1 MRKTNNYRIE
11 HSENN
16 SDPKFIRFLKSLNWM
31 RIILVVTAVY
41 AVLSVSLRFI
51 TISQQKQKR
60 NELMAKK
67 ESIMEEIE
75 SLENEKDYVL
85 EEKAPK
91 SSLNLMSLLV
101 FLLILAAIAAAIIF
115 GLKPGTEELTKIIN
129 KNFF

>member
-75 SLENEKDYVL
+75 SLENEKEYVGSD
-85 EEKAPK
+85 EYVEKVASETLGWAK
-91 SSLNLMSLLV
+91 DDELV
-101 FLLILAAIAAAIIF
+101 F
-115 GLKPGTEELTKIIN
+115 KKKDE
-129 KNFF
+129 

>member
-1 MRKTNNYRIE
+1 MGSNVQNTRNSQRNIARPQMRSTKNYRIE

-41 AVLSVSLRFI
+41 AVLSISLRFI
-51 TISQQKQKR
+51 TITQQKQKR

-75 SLENEKDYVL
+75 SLENEKEYVGSD
-85 EEKAPK
+85 EYVEKVAREK
-91 SSLNLMSLLV
+91 LGWAKDDELV
-101 FLLILAAIAAAIIF
+101 F
-115 GLKPGTEELTKIIN
+115 KKKDE
-129 KNFF
+129 

>member
-1 MRKTNNYRIE
+1 MQNTRNSQRNIARPQMHKTNNYRIE

-75 SLENEKDYVL
+75 SLENEKEYVGSD
-85 EEKAPK
+85 EYVEKVAREK
-91 SSLNLMSLLV
+91 LGWAKDDELV
-101 FLLILAAIAAAIIF
+101 F
-115 GLKPGTEELTKIIN
+115 KKKDE
-129 KNFF
+129 

>member
-1 MRKTNNYRIE
+1 MQNTRNSQRNIARPQMRKTNNYRIE
-11 HSENN
+11 HSKNN

-75 SLENEKDYVL
+75 SLENEKEYVGSD
-85 EEKAPK
+85 EYVEKVAREK
-91 SSLNLMSLLV
+91 LGWAKDDELV
-101 FLLILAAIAAAIIF
+101 F
-115 GLKPGTEELTKIIN
+115 KKKDE
-129 KNFF
+129 